1 MMRYLDKLNLRP
13 NERRLVVVVALV
25 FFVVL
30 NLLFVVPHFSDW
42 KRDKARMIVGE
53 RTVAMFRT
61 ELKHKPEYERKI
73 KELESDGGTVL
84 PEDQAI
90 DFDRFIERQVGAS
103 GVLPTQKSRVT
114 TRNTNDFF
122 SEREMSI
129 TIESREKPTVEF
141 LRSLGE
147 GNSIM
152 RIRSLSLR
160 PLEPAHQQLRCNV
173 TIVASYQKALSTRS
187 AAPPAKTTPAT
198 TEPAK
203 PAVASTPTPAP
214 APKPDIKT
222 AALTNRPNT
231 IISNRMAALTNRL
244 SPAIAR
250 AASTNKPG
258 TSTAKKP

>member
-30 NLLFVVPHFSDW
+30 NLLFIVPHFSDW
-42 KRDKARMIVGE
+42 KREKARMIAGE
-53 RTVAMFRT
+53 KTLAMFRA
-61 ELKHKPEYERKI
+61 ELKHKPEYERKV

-129 TIESREKPTVEF
+129 TVESREKQLVNF
-141 LRSLGE
+141 LQSLGA

-160 PLEPAHQQLRCNV
+160 PLEPAHQQLRGNV
-173 TIVASYQKALSTRS
+173 TIVASYQKALPTRS
-187 AAPPAKTTPAT
+187 ATPPAKSAPTTPET
-198 TEPAK
+198 AK
-203 PAVASTPTPAP
+203 PAVATAPSP
-214 APKPDIKT
+214 APKPDVKT
-222 AALTNRPNT
+222 AVPTNKT
-231 IISNRMAALTNRL
+231 SVVISNRMAALTNRL

-250 AASTNKPG
+250 TASTNKPG
-258 TSTAKKP
+258 TSTVKKP